1 MLQFYNSLT
10 RKKEPFIP
18 IDDRKVKLYTCG
30 PTVYDVAHIGN
41 FRTFLFEDFLKRVL
55 LARGFEVL
63 HVMNITDVDDKTIK
77 KTVIEGKSL
86 SEITDHYTDL
96 FNQDLNTL
104 NILPADHYP
113 AATDHVEG
121 MIKMIKS
128 LIAKGYAYETEDG
141 SVFFKIESFKDYG
154 ALTNINMAKMRQ
166 SARVDSDEYDL
177 DNLQDFALW
186 KAYKDED
193 GDVAWDSPW
202 GKGRPGWHIECSVM
216 SMAYLGDHFD
226 IHCGGVDNKFP
237 HHENEIAQSVCA
249 NDTPFVNIWM
259 HSEFLMVDGGKMSK
273 SLGNFHHIPEL
284 IDKGFTSEEIRYIM
298 LNGHYRTKINFTLDK
313 QHEAKASIQRI
324 QSLKDRL
331 QDLAKRSSN
340 EFPPEKS
347 KFDKALEN
355 DLDAPNALAVFFD
368 WIRTTNSALDKNGF
382 SEDECAKGLNF
393 IAYFDGVFG
402 VLSKS
407 EAIPQDILDL
417 VSEREKARQTKDWA
431 KSDELRDLIALK
443 GWIVK
448 DTPGG
453 SKLTSK

>member
-1 MLQFYNSLT
+1 
-10 RKKEPFIP
+10 
-18 IDDRKVKLYTCG
+18 
-30 PTVYDVAHIGN
+30 
-41 FRTFLFEDFLKRVL
+41 
-55 LARGFEVL
+55 
-63 HVMNITDVDDKTIK
+63 
-77 KTVIEGKSL
+77 
-86 SEITDHYTDL
+86 
-96 FNQDLNTL
+96 
-104 NILPADHYP
+104 
-113 AATDHVEG
+113 
-121 MIKMIKS
+121 
-128 LIAKGYAYETEDG
+128 
-141 SVFFKIESFKDYG
+141 
-154 ALTNINMAKMRQ
+154 MAKMRQ

-331 QDLAKRSSN
+331 RDLTKYSSD
-340 EFPPEKS
+340 EFPTEKS

-368 WIRTTNSALDKNGF
+368 WIRSTNSALDKN
-382 SEDECAKGLNF
+382 K
-393 IAYFDGVFG
+393 
-402 VLSKS
+402 
-407 EAIPQDILDL
+407 
-417 VSEREKARQTKDWA
+417 
-431 KSDELRDLIALK
+431 
-443 GWIVK
+443 
-448 DTPGG
+448 
-453 SKLTSK
+453 